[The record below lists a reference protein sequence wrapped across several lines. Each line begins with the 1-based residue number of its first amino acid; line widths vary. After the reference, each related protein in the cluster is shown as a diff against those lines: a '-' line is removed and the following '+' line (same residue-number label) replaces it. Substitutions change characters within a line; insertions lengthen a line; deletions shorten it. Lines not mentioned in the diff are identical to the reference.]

1 MGVLTGALSRE
12 LALLLPVGWADKAL
26 LLPGCRAISIPITIT
41 ITISVYTVESDREIP
56 EASIPS
62 CKILLVLYEF
72 FVKVFHFGKS
82 NVYQFTNL

>member
-1 MGVLTGALSRE
+1 MLVGGRTANGCADRGAQQGPCAAAAGWMGRQVSAG
-12 LALLLPVGWADKAL
+12 
-26 LLPGCRAISIPITIT
+26 GCRAISIPITIT

-72 FVKVFHFGKS
+72 
-82 NVYQFTNL
+82 